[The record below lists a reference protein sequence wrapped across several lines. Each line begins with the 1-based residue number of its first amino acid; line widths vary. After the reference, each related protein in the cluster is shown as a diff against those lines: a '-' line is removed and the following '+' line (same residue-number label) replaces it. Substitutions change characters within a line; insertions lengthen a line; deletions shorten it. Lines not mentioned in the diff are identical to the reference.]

1 MCRSQPELP
10 LRILL
15 DTNASSSALT
25 LSRFYI
31 LANIFII
38 TYLHSSIQGIGI
50 DDMFVIMQ
58 SLSNVKRSPVTSSLP
73 PDQQIAEALKHAGVA
88 VTVTSVTDVFA
99 FACGAVTVSLMS
111 SLGLSAGLGKNRTL
125 RNLDFCRCLL
135 SPIG

>member
-1 MCRSQPELP
+1 
-10 LRILL
+10 
-15 DTNASSSALT
+15 
-25 LSRFYI
+25 
-31 LANIFII
+31 
-38 TYLHSSIQGIGI
+38 
-50 DDMFVIMQ
+50 MFVIMQ